1 MEIISRVSSRSPL
14 AAGLVVLL
22 AGLASGSGL
31 AAERLSP
38 QDVLRIQTAGAAA
51 ISPDGE
57 WVAYTLNVPRKADDE
72 AGAAYGELHVASTAS
87 ASTRPFVT
95 GEVSVR
101 SPRWSPDGS
110 QIAFLMKR
118 GEEAKTQVWSIRVM
132 GGEAFE
138 VTRSKSDVLEFR
150 WHPDGRQIAYV
161 ASTPPTKRDEK
172 LKEKGYGFVFFEEN
186 LHHRNLYLVRMRTSV
201 SPAPANPDAESEA
214 RQLTEGFTVW
224 TFELSPKGKAI
235 ALSASDKNLIDH
247 RYAFRKIHLL
257 DVESGKLTLLRDVP
271 GKLGNFAFS
280 PDGSKLAYAAARDR
294 RDHAVSQAYVM
305 AVAGGDPLNL
315 TPPGFRGHVDWVG
328 WKDPGTVVYHAGEGV
343 WNTLSLVPAAG
354 GEREVILHS
363 EKAGVVVG
371 TPTFTGDFR
380 HAAMLGTASDIPE
393 DVYHWSPGEKPKRLT
408 TLNPWLAERELGRRE
423 VVRYPA
429 RDGREIEGILY
440 YPVGHEPGRHDP
452 LVVIVHG
459 GPEGHYE
466 NGWHTRYSE
475 PAQVLAG
482 RGYFVFLPNYR
493 SSTGY
498 GVDAT
503 EEHLGDA
510 AGKEFDD
517 IADGIDHLVG
527 QGLVDRDRVG
537 LGGGSYG
544 GFAAAWFSSYYTQ
557 YVKAV
562 CMFVGISD
570 NVSKRG
576 TSDIPYEELFVHSG
590 AKLEAMWQQSLERSP
605 IYHAH
610 KSLTAVLIMGGQAD
624 TRVHPSQSLEYF
636 RRLKMNDHP
645 AVRLV
650 QYPGERHGNRKQP
663 GRIDVLFRTLQWY
676 DWYVKDQKPLAG
688 PMPPL
693 DIADSYGLELED
705 EK

>member
-1 MEIISRVSSRSPL
+1 MEIASRIRSRDL
-14 AAGLVVLL
+14 AATALMVLL
-22 AGLASGSGL
+22 AALTPGTAVT
-31 AAERLSP
+31 AERLSP
-38 QDVLRIQTAGAAA
+38 ADVLRIRTAGAPA

-57 WVAYTLNVPRKADDE
+57 RVAYTVRVPRKADEE
-72 AGAAYGELHVASTAS
+72 AGAAYAELHVASTATAS
-87 ASTRPFVT
+87 ARPFVT
-95 GEVSVR
+95 GEVNVG
-101 SPRWSPDGS
+101 SPSWSPDGS
-110 QIAFLMKR
+110 QIAFLLKR
-118 GEEAKTQVWSIRVM
+118 GEEAKTQVWSIRAG
-132 GGEAFE
+132 GGEAFQ
-138 VTRSKSDVLEFR
+138 VTRSKSDVLELR
-150 WHPDGRQIAYV
+150 WHPDGHQIAYL
-161 ASTPPTKRDEK
+161 ATTPPTKRDEK
-172 LKEKGYGFVFFEEN
+172 LEEKGYGFVFFEED
-186 LHHRNLYLVRMRTSV
+186 LDHRNLYLAPS
-201 SPAPANPDAESEA
+201 SPEEEFEP
-214 RQLTEGFTVW
+214 RQLTEGLTVW
-224 TFELSPKGKAI
+224 DFELSPKGKTI

-257 DVESGKLTLLRDVP
+257 DIESMELTLLVDVP
-271 GKLGNFAFS
+271 GKLGNLAFS
-280 PDGSKLAYAAARDR
+280 PDGSRLAYAAARER

-305 AVAGGDPLNL
+305 AVSGGEPLNL

-328 WKDPGTVVYHAGEGV
+328 WKDSGTVVYHAGEGV
-343 WNTLSLVPAAG
+343 WNTLSVVPASG
-354 GEREVILHS
+354 GDREVILHS
-363 EKAGVVVG
+363 EETGVVVG
-371 TPTFTGDFR
+371 TPTFTGDFG
-380 HAAMLGTASDIPE
+380 HAAMLGTAPDVPG
-393 DVYHWSPGEKPKRLT
+393 DVYHWSPGSKPRRLT
-408 TLNPWLAERELGRRE
+408 TLNPWLAERELARRE

-440 YPVGHEPGRHDP
+440 YPVGHEPGHTDP
-452 LVVIVHG
+452 LVVGVHG
-459 GPEGHYE
+459 GPEAHYD
-466 NGWHTRYSE
+466 NGWHTRYST

-482 RGYFVFLPNYR
+482 KGYFVFLPNYR

-503 EEHLGDA
+503 QEHLGDA

-527 QGLVDRDRVG
+527 QGLVDGDRVG

-544 GFAAAWFSSYYTQ
+544 GFAAAWFSSYYTK

-570 NVSKRG
+570 LVSKRG
-576 TSDIPYEELFVHSG
+576 TSDIPYEELYVHSG
-590 AKLEAMWQQSLERSP
+590 AKLEQMWQQSLERSP

-610 KSLTAVLIMGGQAD
+610 KSRTAVLILGGQAD

-663 GRIDVLFRTLQWY
+663 GRIDLLHRTLQWY
-676 DWYVKDQKPLAG
+676 DWYVRDRKPLAG

-693 DIADSYGLELED
+693 DISDSYGLELDD
-705 EK
+705 EE

>member
-1 MEIISRVSSRSPL
+1 MEITSRVVSRGPL
-14 AAGLVVLL
+14 AAALVVAL
-22 AGLASGSGL
+22 AGVASGSGL

-57 WVAYTLNVPRKADDE
+57 WVAYTVSVPRTADDE
-72 AGAAYGELHVASTAS
+72 AGGAYGELHVASTAT
-87 ASTRPFVT
+87 ATARPFVT

-101 SPRWSPDGS
+101 SPSWSPDGS

-118 GEEAKTQVWSIRVM
+118 GEEAKTQVWSIRVT
-132 GGEAFE
+132 GGEASQ

-150 WHPDGRQIAYV
+150 WHPDGHQIAYL
-161 ASTPPTKRDEK
+161 ATTPPTKRDEK
-172 LKEKGYGFVFFEEN
+172 LEEKGYGFVFFEED
-186 LHHRNLYLVRMRTSV
+186 LDHRNLYLAPS
-201 SPAPANPDAESEA
+201 SPGTETEA
-214 RQLTEGFTVW
+214 RQLTEGLTVW
-224 TFELSPKGKAI
+224 TFELSPKGEAI

-247 RYAFRKIHLL
+247 RFAFRKIHLL
-257 DVESGKLTLLRDVP
+257 DVESRKLTLLYEVP

-280 PDGSKLAYAAARDR
+280 PDGSKLVYAAARER

-305 AVAGGDPLNL
+305 AVSGGDPLNL
-315 TPPGFRGHVDWVG
+315 TPPRFRGHVDWVG
-328 WKDPGTVVYHAGEGV
+328 WKDSEAVVYHAGEGV
-343 WNTLSLVPAAG
+343 WNTLSVVPASG
-354 GEREVILHS
+354 GDREVILHS

-380 HAAMLGTASDIPE
+380 HAAMLGTASDVPG
-393 DVYHWSPGEKPKRLT
+393 DVYYWSPGEKPRRLT
-408 TLNPWLAERELGRRE
+408 TLNPWLAERELARQE

-440 YPVGHEPGRHDP
+440 YPVGHEPGHKDP

-459 GPEGHYE
+459 GPEAHYD

-482 RGYFVFLPNYR
+482 KGYFVFLPNYR

-503 EEHLGDA
+503 EEHLGDP

-517 IADGIDHLVG
+517 IADGIDHLVD
-527 QGLVDRDRVG
+527 QGLVDPDRVG

-576 TSDIPYEELFVHSG
+576 TTDIPFEELFVHSG
-590 AKLEAMWQQSLERSP
+590 AKLEQMWQQSLERSP

-610 KSLTAVLIMGGQAD
+610 KSRTAVLILGGQAD

-636 RRLKMNDHP
+636 RRLKMNGHH

-650 QYPGERHGNRKQP
+650 QYPGEGHGNRKQP
-663 GRIDVLFRTLQWY
+663 GRIDVLLRTLQWY
-676 DWYVKDQKPLAG
+676 D
-688 PMPPL
+688 MPPL
-693 DIADSYGLELED
+693 DIADSYGLELE
-705 EK
+705 EKN